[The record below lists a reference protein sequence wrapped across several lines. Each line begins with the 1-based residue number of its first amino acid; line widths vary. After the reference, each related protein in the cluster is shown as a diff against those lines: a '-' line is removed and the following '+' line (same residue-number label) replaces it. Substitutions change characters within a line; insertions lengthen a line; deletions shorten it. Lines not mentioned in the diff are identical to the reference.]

1 MKKFLY
7 ILLFAAVSSMTISA
21 CTEESVEPKQDTTDT
36 TGGGGNGG
44 GDPIKP

>member
-1 MKKFLY
+1 MKKFVY

-21 CTEESVEPKQDTTDT
+21 CTEESVEPKKEDTGN
-36 TGGGGNGG
+36 TGGGTG